1 MVDAD
6 YRLLPEANGR
16 DILADI
22 ADLLRW
28 LPAHLPALAAQEGLT
43 VDLRRTLF
51 TGGSAGSWLAM
62 QGALRHGTG
71 TLGFSGADSA
81 VQVVAVLSQFGI
93 LNNAVCP
100 ASCGWAWLTDER

>member
-28 LPAHLPALAAQEGLT
+28 LPEHLPALAAQEGLT

-51 TGGSAGSWLAM
+51 TGGSAGDAGCASA
-62 QGALRHGTG
+62 RHGHARLPQRGQRGESRGGPLAVWHPEQRG
-71 TLGFSGADSA
+71 TPCAVRLG
-81 VQVVAVLSQFGI
+81 VAH
-93 LNNAVCP
+93 
-100 ASCGWAWLTDER
+100 R

>member
-28 LPAHLPALAAQEGLT
+28 LPEHLPALAAQEGLR
-43 VDLRRTLF
+43 VDLAHTLF
-51 TGGSAGSWLAM
+51 TGGSAGGWLAR
-62 QGALRHGTG
+62 AARSWHARCRT
-71 TLGFSGADSA
+71 A
-81 VQVVAVLSQFGI
+81 
-93 LNNAVCP
+93 
-100 ASCGWAWLTDER
+100 